1 MQQVVV
7 REQWQE
13 ELVKSV
19 RTIDDLLVYV
29 PGADREVLRKVMGT
43 MRMAITPHT
52 VKLIDWT
59 DARDPLLLMAVP
71 AADELL
77 VRDGE
82 EVDPLGDTVQE
93 RVPFLTH
100 RYPNRVLVYPTFT
113 CSHYCRFCFR
123 RFRTGVA
130 TVPPAPKDMET
141 IREYLVAHPE
151 VDEVILSGGDPLT
164 LTDAMLER
172 WLVLIRSVSSVVRI
186 RIHTRVPVN
195 LPSRIT
201 NELLEMLVKYQD
213 AKRPVILVTH
223 FNHVREIAEENVT
236 AIARMVDHGIV
247 VRNQSVLL
255 RGVNDSVEVLEE
267 LCAGLTNIRVQPY
280 YIHQLDLAKGTNHFR
295 VPLVEAMDLMA
306 RLQGRVSGVALPR
319 LMVSL
324 PNGKGKV
331 QAMQTCFEMVA
342 EGKYR
347 VKTWEGEVVE
357 YCEPNERVT
366 GN

>member
-1 MQQVVV
+1 
-7 REQWQE
+7 
-13 ELVKSV
+13 
-19 RTIDDLLVYV
+19 
-29 PGADREVLRKVMGT
+29 
-43 MRMAITPHT
+43 
-52 VKLIDWT
+52 
-59 DARDPLLLMAVP
+59 
-71 AADELL
+71 
-77 VRDGE
+77 
-82 EVDPLGDTVQE
+82 
-93 RVPFLTH
+93 
-100 RYPNRVLVYPTFT
+100 
-113 CSHYCRFCFR
+113 
-123 RFRTGVA
+123 
-130 TVPPAPKDMET
+130 MET

-201 NELLEMLVKYQD
+201 NELVEMLAKYQD
-213 AKRPVILVTH
+213 AKRPVIVVTH